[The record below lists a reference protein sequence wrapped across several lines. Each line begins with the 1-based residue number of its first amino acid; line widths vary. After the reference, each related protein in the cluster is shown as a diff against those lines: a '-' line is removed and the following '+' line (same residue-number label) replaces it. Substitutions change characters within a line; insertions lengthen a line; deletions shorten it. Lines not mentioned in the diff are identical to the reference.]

1 MNWEEY
7 TIAQIQ
13 TGKSPEGV
21 KLLLLFLKD
30 VKEKLNIFQPNAH
43 CGACLNDYYK
53 RLTKN
58 KNINIMANTEQPKSK
73 YRLLEKRNNIQVEFG
88 GNDFLNNQ
96 NITDERAEK
105 LIERFKK
112 LKGKDFKMTDL
123 FALYP
128 EEKPAKASTKEA
140 SKEAT
145 GAAKKET
152 VKDKKEATKEAT
164 GAIEAAATVNNGEP
178 AKEEI
183 KPMPGVDDQ
192 INKLEDKL
200 NLDD

>member
-30 VKEKLNIFQPNAH
+30 VKEKLNVFQPNAH

-58 KNINIMANTEQPKSK
+58 KNVNINIMANTEQPKSK

-112 LKGKDFKMTDL
+112 LKGEDFKMTDL

-140 SKEAT
+140 T
-145 GAAKKET
+145 GA
-152 VKDKKEATKEAT
+152 VEAV
-164 GAIEAAATVNNGEP
+164 ATVTNGKP
-178 AKEEI
+178 AKEAI

>member
-30 VKEKLNIFQPNAH
+30 VKEKLNVFQPNAH

-58 KNINIMANTEQPKSK
+58 KNININIMANTEQPKSK

-112 LKGKDFKMTDL
+112 LKGEDFKMTDL

-128 EEKPAKASTKEA
+128 EEKPVKETA
-140 SKEAT
+140 

-152 VKDKKEATKEAT
+152 AKDKKEAS
-164 GAIEAAATVNNGEP
+164 

-183 KPMPGVDDQ
+183 KPMLGVDDQ

>member
-13 TGKSPEGV
+13 TGKNPEGV

-30 VKEKLNIFQPNAH
+30 VKEKLNVFQPNAH
-43 CGACLNDYYK
+43 CGACLTDYYK

-112 LKGKDFKMTDL
+112 LKGEDFKMTDL

-128 EEKPAKASTKEA
+128 EEKSV
-140 SKEAT
+140 KEAT

-152 VKDKKEATKEAT
+152 VKDKKEAAK
-164 GAIEAAATVNNGEP
+164 P
-178 AKEEI
+178 AEEVI